1 MARLLFPQRRESS
14 AAAQTL
20 PLFPLNAVLFPG
32 GALSLKVFE
41 QRYMTLV
48 KDCFKQESVFGICL
62 IAEGAEVGAPAV
74 PHPVGTEARI
84 VAWDMTQPGI
94 LNIAVRGEGRFRIQ
108 SSAADATGLLQARVE
123 PIAAEPEM
131 PVPEAL
137 AALLPLLQAMAM
149 DAGAERLP
157 PPHRFDDAAW
167 VGYRFCELLPIPAI
181 ARQKLLELEDPVSR
195 LEIVFKFLAQRNLVK

>member
-1 MARLLFPQRRESS
+1 MAPQ
-14 AAAQTL
+14 AAGL

-32 GALSLKVFE
+32 GTLPLRVFE

-48 KDCFKQESVFGICL
+48 KDCFRHESAFGNCL
-62 IAEGAEVGAPAV
+62 IAEGAEVGAPAL
-74 PHPVGTEARI
+74 PHKVGTQARI

-94 LNIAVRGEGRFRIQ
+94 LNITVRGEARFRIL
-108 SSAADATGLLQARVE
+108 SSEVGREGLLQARVE

-137 AALLPLLQAMAM
+137 AALVPLLQAMAA

-181 ARQKLLELEDPVSR
+181 ARQKLLELEDPLSR

>member
-1 MARLLFPQRRESS
+1 MAILPFPQRRGPAAES
-14 AAAQTL
+14 QPL

-32 GALSLKVFE
+32 GTLGLRVFE

-48 KDCFKQESVFGICL
+48 KDCLRQESAFGICL
-62 IAEGAEVGAPAV
+62 IAEGAEVGAPAK

-94 LNIAVRGEGRFRIQ
+94 LNITVRGGERFRIL
-108 SSAADATGLLQARVE
+108 SSEADPAGLLRAHVE
-123 PIAAEPEM
+123 PIAAEPAL
-131 PVPEAL
+131 PVPSAL
-137 AALLPLLQAMAM
+137 AGLVPLLRAMAD
-149 DAGAERLP
+149 DAGAGRLP

-167 VGYRFCELLPIPAI
+167 VGCRFCELLPIPAI

>member
-1 MARLLFPQRRESS
+1 MAILPFSPRRE
-14 AAAQTL
+14 AAPEAALL

-32 GALSLKVFE
+32 GTLSLKVFE

-48 KDCFKQESVFGICL
+48 KNCFKQDSAFGICL

-94 LNIAVRGEGRFRIQ
+94 LNIAVRGEGRFRIL
-108 SSAADATGLLQARVE
+108 SSAADATGLLQARIE
-123 PIAAEPEM
+123 PIAAEPAL

-137 AALLPLLQAMAM
+137 AALVPLLQAMAA

>member
-1 MARLLFPQRRESS
+1 LAILPFSPRRE
-14 AAAQTL
+14 AAPEAALL

-32 GALSLKVFE
+32 GTLNLRVFE

-48 KDCFKQESVFGICL
+48 KDCFKRESSFGICL
-62 IAEGAEVGAPAV
+62 IAEGAEVGAPAQ
-74 PHPVGTEARI
+74 PHAVGTEARI

-94 LNIAVRGEGRFRIQ
+94 LNITVRGEGRFRIQ

-137 AALLPLLQAMAM
+137 AALVPLLQAMAA

-181 ARQKLLELEDPVSR
+181 ARQKLLELEDPISR
-195 LEIVFKFLAQRNLVK
+195 LEIVFKFLAQRNLIK

>member
-1 MARLLFPQRRESS
+1 LAIFKFPPRRD
-14 AAAQTL
+14 AAPQTAEL
-20 PLFPLNAVLFPG
+20 RLFPLNAVLFPG
-32 GALSLKVFE
+32 GTLNLRVFE

-48 KDCFKQESVFGICL
+48 KDCFKRESSFGICL
-62 IAEGAEVGAPAV
+62 IAEGAEVGAPAQ
-74 PHPVGTEARI
+74 PHAVGTEARI

-94 LNIAVRGEGRFRIQ
+94 LNITVRGEGRFRIQ

-137 AALLPLLQAMAM
+137 AALVPLLQAMAA

-181 ARQKLLELEDPVSR
+181 ARQKLLELEDPASR

>member
-1 MARLLFPQRRESS
+1 LAILPFPQRRDP
-14 AAAQTL
+14 AAAPQSL

-48 KDCFKQESVFGICL
+48 KDCFKQESAFGICL

-74 PHPVGTEARI
+74 PHAVGTEARI

-94 LNIAVRGEGRFRIQ
+94 LNITVRGGERFRIL
-108 SSAADATGLLQARVE
+108 SSEADRTGLLQARIE
-123 PIAAEPEM
+123 PVAAEPQL
-131 PVPEAL
+131 PVPGKL
-137 AALLPLLQAMAM
+137 AALVPLLQAMAQ
-149 DAGAERLP
+149 DAGRLP

>member
-1 MARLLFPQRRESS
+1 LAILPFPQRREA

-32 GALSLKVFE
+32 STLSLKVFE

-48 KDCFKQESVFGICL
+48 KDCFKNESGFGICL
-62 IAEGAEVGAPAV
+62 IAEGTEVGAPAK
-74 PHPVGTEARI
+74 PHTVGTEARI
-84 VAWDMTQPGI
+84 VAWDMSQPGI
-94 LNIAVRGEGRFRIQ
+94 LNITVRGGERFRIL
-108 SSAADATGLLQARVE
+108 SSEADRSGLLQARIE
-123 PIAAEPEM
+123 PVAAEPAL
-131 PVPEAL
+131 PVPERL
-137 AALLPLLQAMAM
+137 AALVPLLQAMAA
-149 DAGAERLP
+149 DGGEERLP

>member
-137 AALLPLLQAMAM
+137 AALLPLLRAMAM

>member
-1 MARLLFPQRRESS
+1 MPTFEFSPQRDVAPQ
-14 AAAQTL
+14 AAGL

-32 GALSLKVFE
+32 GTLPLRVFE

-48 KDCFKQESVFGICL
+48 KDCLKRESTFGLCL

-74 PHPVGTEARI
+74 PHKVGTQARI

-94 LNIAVRGEGRFRIQ
+94 LNITVRGEARFRIL
-108 SSAADATGLLQARVE
+108 SSEAGREGLLQARVE

-137 AALLPLLQAMAM
+137 AALVPLLQAMAA

-181 ARQKLLELEDPVSR
+181 ARQKLLELEDPISR

>member
-1 MARLLFPQRRESS
+1 MAILPFPQRHDP
-14 AAAQTL
+14 AAEPQPL
-20 PLFPLNAVLFPG
+20 PLFPLNAVLYPG
-32 GALSLKVFE
+32 GTLGLRVFE

-48 KDCFKQESVFGICL
+48 KDCFRHERTFGICL
-62 IAEGAEVGAPAV
+62 IAEGAEVGAPAR
-74 PHPVGTEARI
+74 PHKVGTQARI

-94 LNIAVRGEGRFRIQ
+94 LNIAVRGEGRFRIL
-108 SSAADATGLLQARVE
+108 SSEADREGLLQARVE
-123 PIAAEPEM
+123 PIAAEADM

-137 AALLPLLQAMAM
+137 AALVPLLQAMAA
-149 DAGAERLP
+149 DASAERLP

-195 LEIVFKFLAQRNLVK
+195 LEIVHKFLAQRGLVK

>member
-1 MARLLFPQRRESS
+1 LAILPFPPQRESAPE
-14 AAAQTL
+14 AALL

-32 GALSLKVFE
+32 GTLALKVFE
-41 QRYMTLV
+41 QRYMSLV
-48 KDCFKQESVFGICL
+48 KDCFKQEGTFGICL

-94 LNIAVRGEGRFRIQ
+94 LNITVRGEERFRVL
-108 SSAADATGLLQARVE
+108 SSEADATGLLRARVA
-123 PIAAEPEM
+123 PVPAEPAL

-137 AALLPLLQAMAM
+137 AGLVPLLQAMAD
-149 DAGAERLP
+149 DAGAGRLP
-157 PPHRFDDAAW
+157 PPHRFEDAAW

>member
-1 MARLLFPQRRESS
+1 MAIFKFPPRRD
-14 AAAQTL
+14 AAPQTAEL
-20 PLFPLNAVLFPG
+20 RLFPLNAVLFPG
-32 GALSLKVFE
+32 GTLNLRVFE

-48 KDCFKQESVFGICL
+48 KDCFKRESSFGICL
-62 IAEGAEVGAPAV
+62 IAEGAEVGAPAQ
-74 PHPVGTEARI
+74 PHAVGTEARI

-94 LNIAVRGEGRFRIQ
+94 LNITVRGEGRFRIQ

-137 AALLPLLQAMAM
+137 AALVPLLQAMAA

-181 ARQKLLELEDPVSR
+181 ARQKLLELEDPASR